1 MSTTVLVTGANRG
14 LGLEFVRQLKKAG
27 HTVIGTARDPES
39 ADELKA
45 LLMGEGDRLEQLD
58 VDSEESAARLAKNLR
73 DGSGLAIPIDLLINN
88 GAVSG
93 HRGGIADLDMEG
105 LAEDLRINA
114 VGPMRVIKHLLPN
127 LRAGTGN
134 QIVSI
139 SSQLGS
145 ITNANGGS
153 SYGYRAS
160 KAALNML
167 NKHLSVE
174 LKDEGFTCMVLHPGW
189 VQTRMGGPEAPLTPP
204 ESIAG
209 MLKVIEGA
217 KPETHNGAFLDY
229 KGETLPW

>member
-1 MSTTVLVTGANRG
+1 MSKIVLITGANRG
-14 LGLEFVRQLKKAG
+14 LGLEIARQLKESG
-27 HTVIGTARDPES
+27 YTVIGTARDPET
-39 ADELKA
+39 ADELREA
-45 LLMGEGDRLEQLD
+45 LADSDGRVMRLD
-58 VDSEESAARLAKNLR
+58 VDDEDSVSTLAAQLR
-73 DGSGLAIPIDLLINN
+73 DGDGLPIPIDLLINN

-93 HRGGIADLDMEG
+93 HKGGILDLDMDG
-105 LAEDLRINA
+105 LIADLRINA
-114 VGPMRVIKHLLPN
+114 VGPMRVIKHLLAN
-127 LRAGTGN
+127 LRAGTSK

-174 LKDEGFTCMVLHPGW
+174 LKEEGFTCLVLHPGW
-189 VQTRMGGPEAPLTPP
+189 VKTRMGGEQAPLAPA

-209 MLKVIEGA
+209 MIKVIENA

>member
-1 MSTTVLVTGANRG
+1 MSKTILVTGANRG
-14 LGLEFVRQLKKAG
+14 LGLEFVRQLKQAG
-27 HTVIGTARDPES
+27 HTVIGTARQPTA
-39 ADELKA
+39 ADELRE
-45 LLMGEGDRLEQLD
+45 LLTGERDRLEPLD
-58 VDSEESAARLAKNLR
+58 VDSEDSAIALAAALR
-73 DGSGLAIPIDLLINN
+73 TEDDQPLPIDLLINN

-93 HRGGIADLDMEG
+93 HRGSIQDLEMDG
-105 LAEDLRINA
+105 LLEDLRINA
-114 VGPMRVIKHLLPN
+114 VGPMRIIKHLLPN
-127 LRAGTGN
+127 LRAGASR

-174 LKDEGFTCMVLHPGW
+174 LKDEDFTCLVLHPGW
-189 VQTRMGGPEAPLTPP
+189 VKTRMGGEQAPLTPP
-204 ESIAG
+204 ESISG
-209 MLKVIEGA
+209 MLKVIENA

>member
-1 MSTTVLVTGANRG
+1 MPKTVLVTGANRG
-14 LGLEFVRQLKKAG
+14 LGLEFARQLKKAG
-27 HTVIGTARDPES
+27 HTVIGTARHPDD
-39 ADELKA
+39 AIELGE
-45 LLMGEGDRLEQLD
+45 LLVGDDDRLEQLD
-58 VDSEESAARLAKNLR
+58 VDSDDSAKALAGKLK
-73 DGSGLAIPIDLLINN
+73 DGDKPIAIDLLINN

-93 HRGGIADLDMEG
+93 HKGKLPELDMDG
-105 LAEDLRINA
+105 LIDDLRINA
-114 VGPMRVIKHLLPN
+114 VGPMRVTKHLLPN
-127 LRAGTGN
+127 LRAGSTK

-153 SYGYRAS
+153 SYGYRSS

-174 LKDEGFTCMVLHPGW
+174 LKDDGFTCMVMHPGW
-189 VQTRMGGPEAPLTPP
+189 VQTRMGGDQAPLTPP

-209 MLKVIEGA
+209 MLRVIEGA

>member
-1 MSTTVLVTGANRG
+1 MSKTILVTGANRG

-27 HTVIGTARDPES
+27 HTVIGTARSPES
-39 ADELKA
+39 AEELKE
-45 LLMGEGDRLEQLD
+45 LLSGDQDRLEQLD
-58 VDSEESAARLAKNLR
+58 VDSEESAAALAGRLK
-73 DGSGLAIPIDLLINN
+73 DGGLARPIDLLINN

-93 HRGGIADLDMEG
+93 HKGGIADLDMDG

-127 LRAGTGN
+127 LRAGLGN

-189 VQTRMGGPEAPLTPP
+189 VKTRMGGEQAPLTPP

-209 MLKVIEGA
+209 MLEVIESA

-229 KGETLPW
+229 QGETLPW

>member
-1 MSTTVLVTGANRG
+1 MSKTVLVTGANRG
-14 LGLEFVRQLKKAG
+14 LGLEFARQFKEAG
-27 HTVIGTARDPES
+27 YTVIGTAREPGS
-39 ADELKA
+39 ADELQE
-45 LLMGEGDRLEQLD
+45 LLTGEQDRIEQLD
-58 VDSEESAARLAKNLR
+58 VDSEESVSALAKILQS
-73 DGSGLAIPIDLLINN
+73 DGKPVAIDLLINN

-93 HRGGIADLDMEG
+93 HKGGIAELDMDG
-105 LAEDLRINA
+105 LIEDLRINS

-127 LRAGTGN
+127 LRVGRGK

-174 LKDEGFTCMVLHPGW
+174 LKDESFTCMVLHPGW
-189 VQTRMGGPEAPLTPP
+189 VQTRMGGEQAPLTPP

-209 MLKVIEGA
+209 MIKVIESA
-217 KPETHNGAFLDY
+217 TPDTHNGAFLDY
-229 KGETLPW
+229 KGDPLPW